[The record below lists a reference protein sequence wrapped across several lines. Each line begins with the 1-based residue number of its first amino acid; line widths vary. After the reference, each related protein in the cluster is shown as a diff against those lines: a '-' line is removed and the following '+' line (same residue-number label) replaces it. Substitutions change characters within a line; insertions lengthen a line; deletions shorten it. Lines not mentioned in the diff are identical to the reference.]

1 MALLPMMQGTS
12 VLVVSDGSANDE
24 LSGTGVHVTVQN
36 DVTSAARELQT
47 TEVHLALLRGPLR
60 GWSTSESVR
69 ALRKLAPI
77 PVLVVN
83 DEGESARLELFE
95 AGADEVVTSA
105 CSSKELAVRVAA
117 LVRRSGRISS
127 RRLIERG
134 ALKLDA
140 GAQSA
145 AWSGTPLGL
154 TGYEFSLLRVLAEDA
169 GRAVSREELMERAKG
184 SVDESF
190 ERSIDVH
197 VCRLRAKLARFDGA
211 SRLLKTVRGVGYM
224 LENPPDAVPQ
234 CA

>member
-1 MALLPMMQGTS
+1 MPLLPMMQGTS
-12 VLVVSDGSANDE
+12 VLVVTDGSTTDA
-24 LSGTGVHVTVQN
+24 LSECGLQVTIQN
-36 DVTSAARELQT
+36 DVTSAARALQT
-47 TEVHLALLRGPLR
+47 TEVHLAVLRGPLR
-60 GWSTSESVR
+60 GWSTGESVR

-77 PVLVVN
+77 PMLVVS
-83 DEGESARLELFE
+83 DENEAARLELFD
-95 AGADEVVTSA
+95 AGADDVVTSS
-105 CSSKELAVRVAA
+105 CSPRELAVRAAA

-140 GAQSA
+140 GAQVA

-154 TGYEFSLLRVLAEDA
+154 TGYEFALLRVLAEDA

-211 SRLLKTVRGVGYM
+211 ARLLKTVRGVGYM
-224 LENPPDAVPQ
+224 LENPAEAVSQ